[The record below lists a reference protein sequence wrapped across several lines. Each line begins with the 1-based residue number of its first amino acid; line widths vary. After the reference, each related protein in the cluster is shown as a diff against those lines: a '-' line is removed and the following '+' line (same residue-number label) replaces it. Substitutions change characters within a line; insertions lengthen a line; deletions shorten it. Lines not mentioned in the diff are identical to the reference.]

1 MERRWIAVITAVFLG
16 TGLPLVS
23 AEDAPSS
30 QGPNYAEAT
39 ATGHDAAVG
48 QLKPVD
54 AQIPD
59 DDGDVAANE
68 LIRQVDQEIGHLPPG
83 QDGMLEMPEAG
94 TLTPALEVMKQGEM
108 DPEMMKLKYL
118 VDTGEITKDQAMN
131 RADELSLAPDQEQ
144 QFEGLLNSK
153 LKLPES
159 ALTEKPLHEP
169 SEPMID
175 SSGTNG
181 SDTSTAWT
189 PIEPPQDLR

>member
-39 ATGHDAAVG
+39 AAGHDAAVG

-54 AQIPD
+54 AQVPD

-68 LIRQVDQEIGHLPPG
+68 LIRQVDQEMIGHLQQG

-94 TLTPALEVMKQGEM
+94 TLIPALGVMKQAEM

-131 RADELSLAPDQEQ
+131 RADELGLAPDQEQ

-159 ALTEKPLHEP
+159 ALTEKPSQEP
-169 SEPMID
+169 SEPMI
-175 SSGTNG
+175 TNG
-181 SDTSTAWT
+181 SDTSVGQTYS
-189 PIEPPQDLR
+189 EPPQDHH